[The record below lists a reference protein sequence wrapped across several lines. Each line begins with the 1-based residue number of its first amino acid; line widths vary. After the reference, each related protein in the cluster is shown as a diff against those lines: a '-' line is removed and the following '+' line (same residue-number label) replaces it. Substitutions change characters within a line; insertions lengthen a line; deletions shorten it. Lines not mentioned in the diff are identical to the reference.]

1 VRSSVPVVEITDQVD
16 GFASGA
22 AGKGE
27 GDAGDFF
34 ALGFYEGFMDH
45 RQAPLSTRP
54 GLRRAG
60 DGSKMCFHSQY
71 TLFDPNREA

>member
-27 GDAGDFF
+27 GDAGDSFT
-34 ALGFYEGFMDH
+34 LGFYEGFLDH
-45 RQAPLSTRP
+45 FQAPWNIPLDCGGHTIVAKCVFIHNIP
-54 GLRRAG
+54 
-60 DGSKMCFHSQY
+60 
-71 TLFDPNREA
+71 